1 MVGLKRDTLVIGF
14 RLISLS
20 SVTLMAWQNVEDY
33 EWIIKLTKANIKTK
47 QLGAQ
52 LIPCYFK
59 FFTGLATK
67 AFDAYIDLLEESD
80 IGVERDAV
88 HKAFIMSLFRLDTK
102 ESLTASFKHIGTSL
116 TTDGLLREN
125 FLNFIRDKVFPLKAE
140 LLKPQEEIER
150 HMTDLIKKSLGD
162 VSGEE
167 FNMFMDFLRT
177 LSIFGGKAPQERDR
191 LI

>member
-1 MVGLKRDTLVIGF
+1 M
-14 RLISLS
+14 
-20 SVTLMAWQNVEDY
+20 
-33 EWIIKLTKANIKTK
+33 
-47 QLGAQ
+47 
-52 LIPCYFK
+52 
-59 FFTGLATK
+59 
-67 AFDAYIDLLEESD
+67 
-80 IGVERDAV
+80 ERDAV